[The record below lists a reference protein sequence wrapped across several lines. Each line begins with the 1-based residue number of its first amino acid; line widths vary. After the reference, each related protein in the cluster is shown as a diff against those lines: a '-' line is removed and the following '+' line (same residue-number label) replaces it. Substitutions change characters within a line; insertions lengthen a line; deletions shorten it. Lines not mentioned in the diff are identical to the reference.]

1 MIGNQYKDPTF
12 ILKMLIRIGKKVKN
26 QLLKQ
31 GKMSS
36 KRQPLYSEPTRSLK

>member
-12 ILKMLIRIGKKVKN
+12 IIKVLIRMRKKVKD

-31 GKMSS
+31 VKVPSR
-36 KRQPLYSEPTRSLK
+36 KQTLYSEPTQTLK